1 MDFILGGTPWETP
14 APALSKPMQTGGC
27 VCVVG
32 SESKKKDRHF
42 YLGEWKIGG
51 LMTFDLATVAH
62 SGWFGVW

>member
-1 MDFILGGTPWETP
+1 
-14 APALSKPMQTGGC
+14 MQTGGC